1 MEEKKKKRKKKVDIT
16 LDTKNV
22 DVTFKR
28 EEDGDIEITL
38 DTPKL
43 DAKFTKNEEGFK
55 LDVDINDNDFYEF
68 ESNGNSKHLPKG
80 TVWRITGA
88 MLKLFLQNKFGKLKK

>member
-1 MEEKKKKRKKKVDIT
+1 MEKKKRRKKIDIS

-22 DVTFKR
+22 DVTFIR

-38 DTPKL
+38 DTPKV
-43 DAKFTKNEEGFK
+43 DAKFTKDEQGIK

-68 ESNGNSKHLPKG
+68 ESNGNSPYLPKG
-80 TVWRITGA
+80 SVWKITGA
-88 MLKLFLQNKFGKLKK
+88 MLKLFLNRKFGKLKK

>member
-1 MEEKKKKRKKKVDIT
+1 MERKKRKKKIDVT

-22 DVTFKR
+22 DITFKR

-43 DAKFTKNEEGFK
+43 DAKFIKNEEGFS
-55 LDVDINDNDFYEF
+55 LDVDVNDNDFYEF
-68 ESNGNSKHLPKG
+68 ESNGKSKHLPKG

-88 MLKLFLQNKFGKLKK
+88 MLKLFLQQKFGKLKK

>member
-1 MEEKKKKRKKKVDIT
+1 MEKKRRKKIDVS

-38 DTPKL
+38 DTPKV
-43 DAKFTKNEEGFK
+43 DAKFTSNEEGIT
-55 LDVDINDNDFYEF
+55 LDIDVDDKKVYEF
-68 ESNGNSKHLPKG
+68 ESNGKSKHLPKG
-80 TVWRITGA
+80 TIWKISGA
-88 MLKLFLQNKFGKLKK
+88 MLKLFLNNKFGKLKK